1 MDRWRYALT
10 WLLVVL
16 LASAASGQISLR
28 PQAGVL
34 LLRNGQVLAG
44 LVTRAGDYYIVTIN
58 AGSEVRERASEV
70 EAFCGSLDEVY
81 EFKQKRLFGSGAG
94 PHLELAEWCLRHN
107 LHGRCAQQLVAAMR
121 LEPDNQR
128 LMDLERRLEL
138 AVTPPPAPA
147 EPPQATTATISPD
160 QLDKTL
166 RALPPGSVERF
177 TAVVQPILLNR
188 CGNNQCHGPAAK
200 SDFRLLRPAEGQTAS
215 RRFTQRNLY
224 AALGQ
229 LNLADPEG
237 SPLITLPQRQH
248 GSALAPVFDKQTQ
261 NQLAELLAWA
271 RLTATKPAA
280 APATIGPASATLSQ
294 PAAATAAIP
303 PAASRVD
310 VMRPPLDA
318 RPASAAEPPRTFT
331 PRDRYDPE
339 IFNRRFHAK

>member
-1 MDRWRYALT
+1 MDRQRYALT
-10 WLLVVL
+10 WLVALM
-16 LASAASGQISLR
+16 LASAAEGQTSLR
-28 PQAGVL
+28 PEAGVL
-34 LLRNGQVLAG
+34 LLRNGQVLSG

-81 EFKQKRLFGSGAG
+81 EFKQRRLFGNGAK
-94 PHLELAEWCLRHN
+94 PHLELAEWCLRHG

-128 LMDLERRLEL
+128 LKELERRLEL
-138 AVTPPPAPA
+138 ASAPPPAPVA
-147 EPPQATTATISPD
+147 QPAAVTATITPD
-160 QLDKTL
+160 QIDKAL
-166 RALPPGSVERF
+166 RALPPGSIEKF

-200 SDFRLLRPAEGQTAS
+200 SEFRLLRPADGQIAS

-224 AALGQ
+224 TTLAQLDLG
-229 LNLADPEG
+229 DPES

-248 GSALAPVFDKQTQ
+248 GSALVPVFDKQTQ
-261 NQLAELLAWA
+261 NQLAELIAWA
-271 RLTATKPAA
+271 KLTATRPTA
-280 APATIGPASATLSQ
+280 APATIGPVNATLSQ
-294 PAAATAAIP
+294 PAAASSVITP
-303 PAASRVD
+303 VD
-310 VMRPPLDA
+310 VMRPPVDT
-318 RPASAAEPPRTFT
+318 PPRTFT